1 MINLN
6 LNNTN
11 ILQRTLKN
19 TGMLFSAQI
28 ASFTLILLCITYEY
42 QLGLKFFVI
51 ISFVLFTALILSSFT
66 DLSIISIQ
74 NKYNSKRYGPKRF
87 DNI

>member
-19 TGMLFSAQI
+19 TGTLFSAQI
-28 ASFTLILLCITYEY
+28 TSFTLILLCDTYECY
-42 QLGLKFFVI
+42 LGLKFFVI
-51 ISFVLFTALILSSFT
+51 LSFVLFMALILRSFT
-66 DLSIISIQ
+66 DLSMISIPNDSQ
-74 NKYNSKRYGPKRF
+74 GMETQKF
-87 DNI
+87 DDI